1 MVNFFS
7 SQVFFCSF
15 LLSPPLL
22 KPFRAASDIP
32 REEAEDGAS
41 GDRAHQTV
49 EINSFRP
56 LSPADGA
63 TSISFLFCHAN
74 ALADDKGGSSRSRNS
89 RRAEFDGRVAARLLF
104 CHTNA
109 LKNDNGGSFSQEK

>member
-7 SQVFFCSF
+7 LQVFRAF
-15 LLSPPLL
+15 LLSSPLL
-22 KPFRAASDIP
+22 KPFRAANDIP

-56 LSPADGA
+56 LSSADGA

>member
-1 MVNFFS
+1 MDFF
-7 SQVFFCSF
+7 FFF
-15 LLSPPLL
+15 FILLSFSPL
-22 KPFRAASDIP
+22 KPFWAANDIP
-32 REEAEDGAS
+32 REKAEDGAS

-56 LSPADGA
+56 LSSADGA

-89 RRAEFDGRVAARLLF
+89 RRAEFDGHVAACLLF

-109 LKNDNGGSFSQEK
+109 LKNDNSGSFSQEK

>member
-1 MVNFFS
+1 M
-7 SQVFFCSF
+7 
-15 LLSPPLL
+15 
-22 KPFRAASDIP
+22 
-32 REEAEDGAS
+32 EDGAS

-49 EINSFRP
+49 EINSFCP
-56 LSPADGA
+56 LSSADGA

-89 RRAEFDGRVAARLLF
+89 RRAEFDGHVAARLLF